1 MAETFAAPIPAEIIV
16 ETILAIVAVSGL
28 GVWLV
33 NRRKV

>member
-1 MAETFAAPIPAEIIV
+1 MAETLAAPIPFEVII
-16 ETILAIVAVSGL
+16 ETILVIVAVSGL